1 MLNFQVFAFWVGI
14 KLENTRR
21 MGYFQI
27 EDLYKFLH
35 ILLFFGLKNERI
47 LDIID
52 DTFNW
57 NFVGWKSKYQQF
69 RIYVIW
75 NPKRFNPVQSNIA
88 KLPTLV

>member
-57 NFVGWKSKYQQF
+57 NFVGWKSKSQQF